1 MIYKFEY
8 NKYMFD
14 LRKTMINILRFIL
27 SIISSFCVSSCLII
41 FYLKYFK
48 FFDISPKVFFVELFI
63 VFIILNLIS
72 IVGIL
77 KLSKPFFYTNM
88 SDVTYG
94 FLGIFKE
101 YTECFVKVDENN
113 NEFFT
118 VFNANIENRIY
129 YDEIKK
135 IHSFRK
141 ILIIKYNKKSR
152 IILPNINELK
162 ETIKE
167 KI

>member
-1 MIYKFEY
+1 
-8 NKYMFD
+8 
-14 LRKTMINILRFIL
+14 
-27 SIISSFCVSSCLII
+27 
-41 FYLKYFK
+41 
-48 FFDISPKVFFVELFI
+48 
-63 VFIILNLIS
+63 
-72 IVGIL
+72 
-77 KLSKPFFYTNM
+77 M